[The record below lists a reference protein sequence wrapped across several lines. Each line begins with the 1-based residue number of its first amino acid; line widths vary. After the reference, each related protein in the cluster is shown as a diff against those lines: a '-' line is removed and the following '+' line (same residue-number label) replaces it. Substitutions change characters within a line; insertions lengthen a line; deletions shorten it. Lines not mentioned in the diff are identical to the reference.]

1 MSDDVTRPW
10 WYSGDEEPAQEAP
23 EGESPEGAS
32 PAGDSPPE
40 GSASEGAGRSGFDVM
55 AMLSGAVR
63 MMDWAAGTVV
73 EPHADHQDPGA
84 HPDCLIC
91 RTLVVVTDRTGMA
104 APSAQ
109 SPASE
114 PRSPAEQV
122 RWIPITD

>member
-1 MSDDVTRPW
+1 MSDDASRPW
-10 WYSGDEEPAQEAP
+10 WYSGDEEPGQDAP
-23 EGESPEGAS
+23 QGESPDQES
-32 PAGDSPPE
+32 SAG
-40 GSASEGAGRSGFDVM
+40 GTGRSGLDVM

-63 MMDWAAGTVV
+63 MMDWAAGAVV
-73 EPHADHQDPGA
+73 EPHADHQEPGD

-109 SPASE
+109 SPASQ
-114 PRSPAEQV
+114 PRPPAEPV